1 MRSNMLHLQWETLS
15 PSWSEFLTKLFRDL
29 APLGHA
35 LSVDADGMFSA
46 EVCDPATTTDDHFWD
61 EAHRLCH
68 QKELEEHRDEILR
81 FERDFDPF
89 FVDMATF
96 QPSAVRPVLEIVDF
110 KRDEHKRIVEYLRL
124 TQSVTSRKLV
134 GKRMGLLIWDV
145 GQTGGTRL
153 FGGAILASARFS
165 QQIRDERFGWPKDYP
180 KTSRKHDPA
189 ARVRRVEGLN
199 RIMQLSMACAIPPYN
214 VLSGAWLAAIAP
226 FTAEGLEAFR
236 KSHKTPTPET
246 DLVAVVTTTSKGPSG
261 APFRGHR
268 VKQLAPS
275 GTTAVPDAEGDLYA
289 QIRGEPETEI
299 VRSSFDTALS
309 RELRTLAC
317 ELFKAEQPAKYAAAR
332 KHEESASLGFA
343 FRRLGLQRSI
353 LEGNEIGIHLGAL
366 NGSTRPNWST
376 LDYIRTGITRPLNE
390 RALIDWEIAVGVWSR
405 KFLPAPE
412 LVGEIAQS
420 KTKAAHREARQKRNE
435 RARTFPADQIRLSHL
450 LQR

>member
-46 EVCDPATTTDDHFWD
+46 NICDPATIADVHFWD

-68 QKELEEHRDEILR
+68 QKEIEEHRGEILR

-153 FGGAILASARFS
+153 FGGAILASSRFS
-165 QQIRDERFGWPKDYP
+165 QQIRDHRFGWPKDYP
-180 KTSRKHDPA
+180 KTSRNHDPA

-214 VLSGAWLAAIAP
+214 VLSGAWLSAIAP
-226 FTAEGLEAFR
+226 FTAEGLDAFR
-236 KSHKTPTPET
+236 KSHKTPTPEA

-275 GTTAVPDAEGDLYA
+275 GTTASPYAKGDLYT
-289 QIRGEPETEI
+289 QIRREPEAAI
-299 VRSSFDTALS
+299 LRSSFDSLLS
-309 RELRTLAC
+309 REVRALAC
-317 ELFKAEQPAKYAAAR
+317 ELLKAEQPERYAAASTP
-332 KHEESASLGFA
+332 EESALAFA
-343 FRRLGLQRSI
+343 FRQLGLQPTI
-353 LEGNEIGIHLGAL
+353 LEGNEIGFHLGVL
-366 NGSTRPNWST
+366 NGSTRASWST
-376 LDYIRTGITRPLNE
+376 LDYLRTGIARPLNE
-390 RALIDWEIAVGVWSR
+390 RPLIDWEIAVGVWSR

-412 LVGEIAQS
+412 LVGEIADS
-420 KTKAAHREARQKRNE
+420 TTKAAHREARQKRNE
-435 RARTFPADQIRLSHL
+435 RARTCPADQIRLSHL
-450 LQR
+450 LER